1 MQPSAPASISRRGK
15 KLGLV
20 DGMGTLTQQKMGQR
34 SRSSY
39 NLAPSMGET
48 SPNKLK
54 KLDL

>member
-1 MQPSAPASISRRGK
+1 MQRSAPASISRGGK